1 MNSLVSIIVPVYNAA
16 KYLSRCLNSVVNQTY
31 SNLEIILIN
40 DGSTDSSLDICK
52 KYAKEDKRVIL
63 VNKNNEGVSIARNEG
78 MQKSS
83 GEYIAFL
90 DADDWITPN
99 YIEQLMIP
107 FSNENVDISICEYQI
122 CKEFTSPSIEL
133 SPSRN
138 YEKARKFLLNCQKN
152 GDFATIVPWGK
163 IFNAKI
169 VAGIFFPPKLHFE
182 DEATI
187 YKFFYAAN
195 QIAKSD
201 YKAYYY
207 FQSSDGLTKSV
218 YPKYPE
224 DAIKVFELQYTFFK
238 ERNDYVFFQQIL
250 ATLLWKC
257 LNLYVVRKDKRNT
270 AKEKIN
276 QYLKDFK
283 RFNTNYNH
291 SISLIFFCHFP
302 FIYLLYKKSF
312 KHLYEL
318 YYCFYSHL

>member
-63 VNKNNEGVSIARNEG
+63 VDKINEGVSIARNTG
-78 MQKSS
+78 IKKTS

-90 DADDWITPN
+90 DADDWIVPN
-99 YIEQLMIP
+99 YIEQLMKP
-107 FSNENVDISICEYQI
+107 FENEKVDISICDYQI
-122 CKEFTSPSIEL
+122 CKEFTSSSTESNHPY
-133 SPSRN
+133 R
-138 YEKARKFLLNCQKN
+138 YEEARRYMLKKQKT
-152 GDFATIVPWGK
+152 GDFSIIVPWGK
-163 IFNAKI
+163 IFKAKI
-169 VAGIFFPPKLHFE
+169 VTGIFFPPKLHFE

-195 QIAKSD
+195 QIAETD

-207 FQSSDGLTKSV
+207 FQSNEGLTACIC
-218 YPKYPE
+218 PKHPE
-224 DAIKVFELQYTFFK
+224 DAVKVFEAQYDFFK
-238 ERNDYVFFQQIL
+238 EKNDHKFFQQTL

-257 LNLYVVRKDKRNT
+257 LTLYVNKKDKRYF
-270 AKEKIN
+270 AKAKIE

-283 RFNTNYNH
+283 EFNVNYSH
-291 SISLIFFCHFP
+291 SISLNFFCRFP
-302 FIYLLYKKSF
+302 FAYLLYKKF
-312 KHLYEL
+312 
-318 YYCFYSHL
+318 F